1 MLFTNLVAKL
11 LYRWPLEKGHVRI
24 YNLLSERTKTGLDD
38 LPQPIRMKSGI
49 KLFVRPEDELSR
61 RFRCFGV
68 YEPRTSRALREHVRP
83 DEVFIDIGA
92 NLGLHSLGV
101 AQDIGCHVVAF
112 EPHPSIADCLDKS
125 IEINDLSSKVKCFR
139 VALSNEDGLA
149 TLVQP
154 LTHAGISALEGPNP
168 NFRKGNRLEVQVAQL
183 DKLSDFHRHLSDID
197 KRVGLIKIDIEGA
210 EERALRGMIHLLK
223 EHRPTIIMELYDG
236 NLFGFVSS
244 RVAVIELLASLDY
257 ELAEEFEWN
266 AVFVPKAG
274 TGRNR

>member
-11 LYRWPLEKGHVRI
+11 LYRWPLDKGHVRLF
-24 YNLLSERTKTGLDD
+24 NFLSDGAKQELDT

-49 KLFVRPEDELSR
+49 QLFVRPNDELSR

-68 YEPRTSRALREHVRP
+68 YEPHTSRMLRQYANP
-83 DEVFIDIGA
+83 GEVFIDIGA

-101 AQDIGCHVVAF
+101 AKDIGCHVAAF
-112 EPHPSIADCLDKS
+112 EPHPDTANCLDRS
-125 IEINDLSSKVKCFR
+125 IEVNGLSATVTCFR

-154 LTHAGISALEGPNP
+154 LTHAGISALQGPNP
-168 NFRKGNRLEVQVAQL
+168 HFREGERFEVRVAQL
-183 DKLSDFHRHLSDID
+183 DSLPEFQTYLAALD

-210 EERALRGMIHLLK
+210 EERALRGMIGLLK
-223 EHRPTIIMELYDG
+223 EHRPAIIMELYDG

-244 RVAVIELLASLDY
+244 KAAVISLLESVGYKLV
-257 ELAEEFEWN
+257 EEFEWN
-266 AVFVPKAG
+266 GLFVHQEKLG
-274 TGRNR
+274 KN